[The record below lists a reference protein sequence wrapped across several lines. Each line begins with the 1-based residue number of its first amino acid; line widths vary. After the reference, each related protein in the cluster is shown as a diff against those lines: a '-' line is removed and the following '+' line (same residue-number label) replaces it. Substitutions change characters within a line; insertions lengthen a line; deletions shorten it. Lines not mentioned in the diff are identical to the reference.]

1 MRFGQSVE
9 DSGRPAGDGSQKAPL
24 ARFQERHYSVS
35 EIAEIWNLSRD
46 VVRKIFEGEPGVLVI
61 GNDRSRSKRG
71 YHTLRIPE
79 SVMERVH
86 RKMSNPDLTLA
97 RPRAYPSNSRDRQL
111 VETTSGP

>member
-1 MRFGQSVE
+1 VLFGQTVK
-9 DSGRPAGDGSQKAPL
+9 DSGRPAGDGSQKVPL
-24 ARFQERHYSVS
+24 ARFQERHYTPS
-35 EIAEIWNLSRD
+35 EIAELWNLSRD
-46 VVRKIFEGEPGVLVI
+46 VVREIFEAEPGVLVM
-61 GNDRSRSKRG
+61 GRDRTRSKRG
-71 YHTLRIPE
+71 YRTLRIPE